1 MIPRSILL
9 IVLGLLTVCGSCGR
23 PPYRTA
29 ELPVGVAPT
38 VRLKL
43 GEYRGTARFSSQGP
57 SLVECWRAGQLV
69 DRFYGAFELNV
80 ALSGGG
86 LSLMDENL
94 GGLARRLSKIAFL
107 PGSNPAKFQFQGKT
121 YRGNLEIICSR
132 ETTSFTAINELD
144 IESYLKGVLP
154 AEMGKRLPEEYEAL
168 KAQAVAARTYALYKL
183 QNQKGDNRYLHA
195 TVLDQV
201 YQGYDSEMQLSN
213 RAVEETRGQVLTYRG
228 QLICAYYHAICG
240 GSTEDVSNVWGGKQ
254 EAYLTSVPDGDFC
267 SWAKTYLWQE
277 SFTAEELL
285 EKVVSH
291 SRAENLKW
299 PRERDSLKSV
309 EILSR
314 MKSGRVRE
322 LLIETASH
330 KYILKSDDIRWALNR
345 TEGEIRILASTL
357 FEMTLRRDSSG
368 NIISV
373 DFFGRGKGHGVGMC
387 QCGAIGRSRKGYDYD
402 HILKSYYTGAH

>member
-1 MIPRSILL
+1 
-9 IVLGLLTVCGSCGR
+9 
-23 PPYRTA
+23 
-29 ELPVGVAPT
+29 
-38 VRLKL
+38 
-43 GEYRGTARFSSQGP
+43 
-57 SLVECWRAGQLV
+57 
-69 DRFYGAFELNV
+69 
-80 ALSGGG
+80 
-86 LSLMDENL
+86 MDENL
-94 GGLARRLSKIAFL
+94 GGLARGLSKIVFL
-107 PGSNPAKFQFQGKT
+107 PGSNPVTFRFQGKT
-121 YRGNLEIICSR
+121 YRGKLEIACGADAK
-132 ETTSFTAINELD
+132 SFTAINELD

-154 AEMGKRLPEEYEAL
+154 AEMGERLPEEHEAL

-183 QNQKGDNRYLHA
+183 QNQKGDDRYLHA

-213 RAVEETRGQVLTYRG
+213 RAAEETRGQVLTYRG

-240 GSTEDVSNVWGGKQ
+240 GSTEDVSNVWGEKQ

-285 EKVVSH
+285 EKVSSH
-291 SRAENLKW
+291 PEGKKAYLMQKGDRL
-299 PRERDSLKSV
+299 RSV
-309 EILSR
+309 KILSR

-322 LLIETASH
+322 LLIETTSH

-357 FEMTLRRDSSG
+357 FELTLRRDSSG

-373 DFFGRGKGHGVGMC
+373 DFSGRGKGHGVGMC
-387 QCGAIGRSRKGYDYD
+387 QCGAIGRSREGYDYD
-402 HILKSYYTGAH
+402 QILKSYYTGAHLSKLY